1 MNLRTYWRVTALAGR
16 PACRLRIRTI
26 LTGHCFCV
34 KRQGGVRIPLAPPL
48 MTGFWRDCFK
58 RVNVHDVLYAHRPS
72 FLTLRLFEQVLEEV
86 HRTALTSRLGML
98 CRHVANIGNMST
110 QHPKARC
117 QRRTVHFLQNLLE
130 KAQRQERGSMRIQ
143 HIMHIDPLKAISPKP
158 SHQWRGQGD
167 SNPPLALHA
176 ETMPC

>member
-1 MNLRTYWRVTALAGR
+1 MNLRTCWRVTALAGR
-16 PACRLRIRTI
+16 PACRLRIRTT

-34 KRQGGVRIPLAPPL
+34 KRQGGSNPPAPPL

-98 CRHVANIGNMST
+98 CRHVAILATCRHSSSVHRYHCFSFFFRPVYDCFG
-110 QHPKARC
+110 RY
-117 QRRTVHFLQNLLE
+117 RRYCGWILICL
-130 KAQRQERGSMRIQ
+130 R
-143 HIMHIDPLKAISPKP
+143 
-158 SHQWRGQGD
+158 
-167 SNPPLALHA
+167 
-176 ETMPC
+176 

>member
-1 MNLRTYWRVTALAGR
+1 M
-16 PACRLRIRTI
+16 
-26 LTGHCFCV
+26 
-34 KRQGGVRIPLAPPL
+34 
-48 MTGFWRDCFK
+48 
-58 RVNVHDVLYAHRPS
+58 HDVLYAHRPS

-167 SNPPLALHA
+167 SNPPWRFTQKQCPVNIVRILNLQAGRPASAVTRQYVRKFICHN
-176 ETMPC
+176 